1 MNELELSQTNKEEA
15 VSAAVNTLQ
24 NHESRISGKSYFKI
38 SHNVLFSNTIGR
50 ECIDCNYISLQVVF
64 ECRSKG

>member
-24 NHESRISGKSYFKI
+24 NHESRISGKSYFKM
-38 SHNVLFSNTIGR
+38 SHNVLFSNIIGG
-50 ECIDCNYISLQVVF
+50 ECIECNYISL
-64 ECRSKG
+64 